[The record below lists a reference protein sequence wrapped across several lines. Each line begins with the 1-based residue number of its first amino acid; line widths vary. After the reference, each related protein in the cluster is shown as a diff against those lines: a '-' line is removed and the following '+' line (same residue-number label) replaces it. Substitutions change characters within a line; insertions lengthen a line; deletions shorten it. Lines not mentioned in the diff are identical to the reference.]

1 MSRDGS
7 FGPFHVRW
15 PLRPRSV
22 RGRCHIRPVKGPA
35 SALRPST
42 VTAGLFAVA
51 GIAALLLGAFFLRR
65 VGVGYRIGRLVAASP
80 DATLDEAVALARGGE
95 ARYVRLHG
103 RISSDEEFPDEQQR
117 PLVYRRR
124 RIQRADGRGGWLDL
138 SDQRLAVPFGIEDR
152 QTFVAID
159 VEALGDGLVVVPR
172 ESVGVASDL
181 PASELP
187 TSVTLDPATAVRL
200 RIDQVSSVE
209 HATVAGVPRLDTDG
223 QPTLSAGLGR
233 PLILSTLDTDAT
245 MRILAA
251 GQRGSV
257 LMATALLVGG
267 MACLA
272 LAIVTFLLGF

>member
-7 FGPFHVRW
+7 FGPFHVW
-15 PLRPRSV
+15 RSL
-22 RGRCHIRPVKGPA
+22 P
-35 SALRPST
+35 
-42 VTAGLFAVA
+42 VTAALFAVA
-51 GIAALLLGAFFLRR
+51 GVLSLLLGALFLRR
-65 VGVGYRIGRLVAASP
+65 VGVGYRIGRLIAASP
-80 DATLDEAVALARGGE
+80 EATLDEAVALARSGE

-124 RIQRADGRGGWLDL
+124 RIQRADGHGGWLDL
-138 SDQRLAVPFGIEDR
+138 SDERLAVPFGIEDR

-181 PASELP
+181 PASEMP
-187 TSVTLDPATAVRL
+187 ASVSLDPATPVRL

-209 HATVAGVPRLDTDG
+209 HATATGVPRLDADG

-245 MRILAA
+245 MRILAS
-251 GQRGSV
+251 GRRGSV
-257 LMATALLVGG
+257 LMATGLLVGG